1 MKTNDPV
8 KKHQG
13 SCHCGAVRFE
23 VTIDATHGSRCNCTI
38 CNKLSTLS
46 SSVKPE
52 AFVLLSGK
60 DHLSSYEWGSKMGK
74 RFFCRVCGVHCF
86 GSGHLAEMGG
96 DFVSVNFNC
105 LDDLEP
111 AEVIVSYWDGRHD
124 NWQAGL
130 RSTPW
135 PIFTTS

>member
-1 MKTNDPV
+1 MTTNNQP

-23 VTIDATHGSRCNCTI
+23 ATIDTTHGSRCNCTI
-38 CNKLSTLS
+38 CQKISSTGA
-46 SSVKPE
+46 SVKPE
-52 AFVLLSGK
+52 AFALLAGK
-60 DHLSSYEWGSKMGK
+60 ESLSSYEWGSKIGR

-96 DFVSVNFNC
+96 DFVSINFNC
-105 LDDLEP
+105 LDDLDLID
-111 AEVIVSYWDGRHD
+111 VKVSYWDGRNN

-135 PIFTTS
+135 PILTKS